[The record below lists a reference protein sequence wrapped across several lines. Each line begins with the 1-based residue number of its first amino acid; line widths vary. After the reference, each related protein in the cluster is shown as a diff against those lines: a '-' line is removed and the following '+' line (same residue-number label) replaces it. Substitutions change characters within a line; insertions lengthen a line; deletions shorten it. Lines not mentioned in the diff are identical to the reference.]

1 MAITENA
8 IQLLASERLT
18 DYDDGG
24 GMMTGNVV
32 VDGASNNLFDD
43 ISELDRTYGRVSLR
57 KCYAAVRTALAD
69 SYYGAHLIV
78 AEAPKD
84 PLVSMTMFN
93 SKSWVDERSDARDFI
108 ERYLARGGKW
118 QGYLWERQLAGQRVI
133 QIWQREKVELPS
145 VGAVFCLVN
154 DIDKPTEVE
163 QYVRTTRVSA
173 VLREFFFEQG
183 GKTVSFKVNIVT
195 CELSDPLRHDFIG
208 PAVSPYDSAV
218 DASPGRILQTVVA
231 DAAKYYGVSKL
242 AQPAKLGDMRVR
254 VSSIFSQLVPSA
266 RAETPIVDAN
276 AAGEIT
282 ALVPSGGE
290 INYSYSAGLSPTA
303 SLYLGTPLMPG
314 TLSITV
320 GGLTLK
326 DLAGE
331 LKDGTTGVGSVDYA
345 RGLVQIVSGGLS
357 YAGTKQ
363 IKYKPA
369 GAPVRMRDSIAIK
382 IGIENRGFSYPIT
395 LPVSPTP
402 GSLVVSFM
410 AQGKWYDLRDDGSGA
425 LKGMESAFGAGSVN
439 YPSGSVIVTCGAL
452 PDVGSS
458 IVFSW
463 STAVNYFDRSAQ
475 TIRPPALKVQ
485 LFTAEEMKSVAVNY
499 SSIRIRWTDGAA
511 EKLALVSAA
520 GVISG
525 DATGN
530 VYQDGSA
537 YIVPVKSPLG
547 GVEFRV
553 SWTSFTQEN
562 LQVSTPSAIAGDV
575 ATIELGYAVKEGAF
589 RISCVYQLP
598 SSEGITNTPGK
609 WKEKRD
615 TYMTNGERVFI
626 SDVAGKLVNQ
636 YGREVGAID
645 YATGRVEVA
654 TTMLVRTLKERW
666 KFLDY
671 MSGQGNSGGSG
682 WVLVEMIHDDF
693 PAVFNAS
700 LSPFQIQFSR
710 FENLTPV
717 EKIYPLTQLTI
728 DLTDGFSERIVAGS
742 VAFDYAGQRYVD
754 VGGRLTTAID
764 PNTGAGVTA
773 GTINYQSGEVSI
785 TNWTPNNAN
794 SVKLGSVL
802 TEIGS
807 QPAATVTFRVPVA
820 PLRPG
825 SLSLSA
831 VSIDG
836 TTSRVDSDMDSK
848 FSNDKMSGEID
859 YLTGVVT
866 VNFGKWVLAS
876 SLPPD
881 SFDPGQEVE
890 GKVWVSAP
898 VMADTIRYN
907 AVGYTYLPMDS
918 EVLGLDAVRLPAD
931 GRIPIFSSDNVVV
944 VHHTGR
950 YALPS
955 VVTGGIPYSVGRG
968 RLAAVEIVDAQGKKM
983 DKAKYTA
990 DLDTGTISLKTPL
1003 DLAGLVMP
1011 LTVEHRIEDMA
1022 RCYDVQIS
1030 GEIALTRQLSHDYP
1044 ATETLVSSAMLL
1056 GDIKARYAKLF
1067 SQQSWTNKWLDVIDG
1082 SGILAKYNDT
1092 QYPLE
1097 CVNEGAVEQKWALI
1111 FTSTSEFRIVG
1122 ETLGQ
1127 IGTGTINA
1135 DCKPINPVTGTPY
1148 FTLRDVGW
1156 GGGWSA
1162 GNVLRFNTHPA
1173 NAPAWLAR
1181 TVLMG
1186 PATAQDD
1193 RFVIQIRG
1201 DSEG

>member
-24 GMMTGNVV
+24 GMITGNVV

-173 VLREFFFEQG
+173 MLREFFFEQG
-183 GKTVSFKVNIVT
+183 GKATAFKVNIVT
-195 CELSDPLRHDFIG
+195 CELSDPLRYDFTG

-218 DASPGRILQTVVA
+218 DAAPGRILQTVVA

-242 AQPAKLGDMRVR
+242 AQPAKLGDMRLR

-276 AAGEIT
+276 AAGEST
-282 ALVPSGGE
+282 ALVPAGGE
-290 INYSYSAGLSPTA
+290 YSYSYSAGLSPTA

-326 DLAGE
+326 DQAGE
-331 LKDGTTGVGSVDYA
+331 LKDGSTGVGTVDYA
-345 RGLVQIVSGGLS
+345 RGLVQIVPGGLS
-357 YAGTKQ
+357 YSGTKQ
-363 IKYKPA
+363 VKYMPA
-369 GAPVRMRDSIAIK
+369 GAPVRMRDSIAIR
-382 IGIENRGFSYPIT
+382 IGIENRGFSYPLT

-463 STAVNYFDRSAQ
+463 STAVNYFDRSGQ
-475 TIRPPALKVQ
+475 TIRPPALKAQ
-485 LFTAEEMKSVAVNY
+485 LFTADELKAVAVNY
-499 SSIRIRWTDGAA
+499 SSLRIKWTDGVG
-511 EKLALVSAA
+511 EKLAVVSAA

-547 GVEFRV
+547 GVELRI
-553 SWTSFTQEN
+553 SWTNFVQEDKT
-562 LQVSTPSAIAGDV
+562 VSTPESTSGGIATV
-575 ATIELGYAVKEGAF
+575 ELGYSIKKGAF
-589 RISCVYQLP
+589 RAKVRYKLP
-598 SSEGITNTPGK
+598 ESAGVANTSGK
-609 WKEKRD
+609 WMQNKD
-615 TYMTNGERVFI
+615 FIPSPGEWLYI
-626 SDVAGKLVNQ
+626 SDVEGRLKDQ
-636 YGREVGAID
+636 YGEDVGAID
-645 YATGRVEVA
+645 YVSGVVTIK
-654 TTMLVRTLKERW
+654 TTISVKTTKEHW
-666 KFLDY
+666 KFYGHPAD
-671 MSGQGNSGGSG
+671 SSVGQ
-682 WVLVEMIHDDF
+682 WVLLRISEPF
-693 PAVFNAS
+693 EPATFNAAF
-700 LSPFQIQFSR
+700 SPFQLQFSR

-717 EKIYPLTQLTI
+717 EKIYPMDKLTI

-742 VAFDYAGQRYVD
+742 VAFSYSGQRYID

-785 TNWTPNNAN
+785 TNWTPNAAN
-794 SVKLGSVL
+794 TVALQSVL

-848 FSNDKMSGEID
+848 FSNDTMSGEID

-866 VNFGKWVLAS
+866 VNFGKLVLAS
-876 SLPPD
+876 SLPVD
-881 SFDPGQEVE
+881 SFDPVQVVD

-968 RLAAVEIVDAQGKKM
+968 RLAAVEIVDAKGKKM

-990 DLDTGTISLKTPL
+990 DLDAGTVSLKTPL

-1082 SGILAKYNDT
+1082 SPILAKYNDA
-1092 QYPLE
+1092 QYPLT
-1097 CVNEGAVEQKWALI
+1097 CVNEGTVEQKWALI

-1148 FTLRDVGW
+1148 FSMRDVGW

-1186 PATAQDD
+1186 PAAAQDD

-1201 DSEG
+1201 DADN

>member
-133 QIWQREKVELPS
+133 QIWQRVNVELPS

-183 GKTVSFKVNIVT
+183 GKTTAFKVNIVT
-195 CELSDPLRHDFIG
+195 CELSDPLRHDFTG

-218 DASPGRILQTVVA
+218 DAAPGRILQTVVA

-282 ALVPSGGE
+282 TLVPSGGE
-290 INYSYSAGLSPTA
+290 VSYSYSAGLSPTA

-314 TLSITV
+314 TLSIIV

-331 LKDGTTGVGSVDYA
+331 LKDGAIGVGSVDYA
-345 RGLVQIVSGGLS
+345 RGLVQIVPGGLS
-357 YAGTKQ
+357 YSGTKQ
-363 IKYKPA
+363 VKYKPA
-369 GAPVRMRDSIAIK
+369 GAPMRMRDSIAIK

-425 LKGMESAFGAGSVN
+425 LKGVESAFGAGSVN
-439 YPSGSVIVTCGAL
+439 YPTGSVIVTCGAL
-452 PDVGSS
+452 TDVGSS

-463 STAVNYFDRSAQ
+463 ATAVNYFDRSSQ

-485 LFTAEEMKSVAVNY
+485 LFTEEEMKLVSINF
-499 SSIRIRWTDGAA
+499 SSIRILWTDGTT
-511 EKLALVSAA
+511 EKLATVSVN
-520 GVISG
+520 GTISG
-525 DATGN
+525 DASGN

-537 YIVPVKSPLG
+537 YIVPAKSPLG

-553 SWTSFTQEN
+553 SWTVFKAESISVATPNAMLNKVATLELGHSFQQGSLT
-562 LQVSTPSAIAGDV
+562 LTTRHRIPLILPPSTP
-575 ATIELGYAVKEGAF
+575 GY
-589 RISCVYQLP
+589 
-598 SSEGITNTPGK
+598 
-609 WKEKRD
+609 WKEKRS
-615 TYMTNGERVFI
+615 TYLYETVSI
-626 SDVAGKLVNQ
+626 HVSDVNGRLINQ
-636 YGREVGAID
+636 NGVDVGSAD
-645 YATGRVEVA
+645 YVTG
-654 TTMLVRTLKERW
+654 TLKIATEMMMPTYKQEW
-666 KFLDY
+666 QFLTHPA
-671 MSGQGNSGGSG
+671 QGNTGGYYSD
-682 WVLVEMIHDDF
+682 WVVTKVYQEDVLTAFDGSF
-693 PAVFNAS
+693 SPYA
-700 LSPFQIQFSR
+700 LSYAR
-710 FENLTPV
+710 FDNLTPV
-717 EKIYPLTQLTI
+717 EKVYPLAQLSI

-754 VGGRLTTAID
+754 VGGRLTTAMD

-773 GTINYQSGEVSI
+773 GTINYQSGEVTI
-785 TNWTPNNAN
+785 TNWTPNASNA
-794 SVKLGSVL
+794 VKLNSVL

-807 QPAATVTFRVPVA
+807 QPAGRVTFRVPVA

-831 VSIDG
+831 TSVDG
-836 TTSRVDSDMDSK
+836 STSRVDSDMDSI
-848 FSNDKMSGEID
+848 FSNDKMTGEID

-876 SLPPD
+876 TLPDGSYEPD
-881 SFDPGQEVE
+881 AVKD
-890 GKVWVSAP
+890 GKIWAPSP

-950 YALPS
+950 YVLPS

-990 DLDTGTISLKTPL
+990 DLDAGTVSLKTPL

-1082 SGILAKYNDT
+1082 SAILAKYNDT
-1092 QYPLE
+1092 QYPLA
-1097 CVNEGAVEQKWALI
+1097 CVNEGTVDQKWALI
-1111 FTSTSEFRIVG
+1111 FTSTSDFRIVG

-1148 FTLRDVGW
+1148 FSMRDVGW

-1201 DSEG
+1201 DADN

>member
-1 MAITENA
+1 MAITDSS
-8 IQLLASERLT
+8 IQLLAAERLT
-18 DYDDGG
+18 DFDDGG

-32 VDGASNNLFDD
+32 EDGASNNLFDD

-57 KCYAAVRTALAD
+57 KCYAAVRTALD
-69 SYYGAHLIV
+69 DKYFGSHVIV
-78 AEAPKD
+78 ARAPDD
-84 PLVSMTMFN
+84 PLVSLTMFN
-93 SKSWVDERSDARDFI
+93 SRSWVDERSDARDFI
-108 ERYLARGGKW
+108 ERYMARGGKW

-183 GKTVSFKVNIVT
+183 GKTTAFKVNIVT
-195 CELSDPLRHDFIG
+195 CELSDPLRHDFTG

-218 DASPGRILQTVVA
+218 DAAPGRILQTVVA

-314 TLSITV
+314 TLSIAV

-326 DLAGE
+326 DVAGE
-331 LKDGTTGVGSVDYA
+331 LKDGTTGVGTVDYA

-363 IKYKPA
+363 VKYKPA

-463 STAVNYFDRSAQ
+463 STAVNYFDRSSQ

-485 LFTAEEMKSVAVNY
+485 LFTEEEMKLVSINF
-499 SSIRIRWTDGAA
+499 SSIRIRWTDGTT
-511 EKLALVSAA
+511 EKLATVSVN
-520 GVISG
+520 GTISG
-525 DATGN
+525 DASGN

-537 YIVPVKSPLG
+537 YIVPAKSPLG

-553 SWTSFTQEN
+553 SWTVFKAESI
-562 LQVSTPSAIAGDV
+562 SV
-575 ATIELGYAVKEGAF
+575 ATPNAILNKVATLELGHSFQQGSLTLTTTH
-589 RISCVYQLP
+589 RIPLILP
-598 SSEGITNTPGK
+598 PSTPGK
-609 WKEKRD
+609 WKEERS
-615 TYMTNGERVFI
+615 TYLYETVKI
-626 SDVAGKLVNQ
+626 HVSDVNGRLINQ
-636 YGREVGAID
+636 YGVDVGSAD
-645 YATGRVEVA
+645 YVTG
-654 TTMLVRTLKERW
+654 TLKIATEMMMPTYRQKW
-666 KFLDY
+666 QYLDHPA
-671 MSGQGNSGGSG
+671 GGNVVGYYTAWVVTQVYQEDVLTTFDGS
-682 WVLVEMIHDDF
+682 F
-693 PAVFNAS
+693 SPYA
-700 LSPFQIQFSR
+700 LSYAR
-710 FENLTPV
+710 FDNLTPV
-717 EKIYPLTQLTI
+717 EKVYPLSQLSI

-754 VGGRLTTAID
+754 VGGRLTTAMD

-773 GTINYQSGEVSI
+773 GTINYQSGEVTI
-785 TNWTPNNAN
+785 TNWTPNASNA
-794 SVKLGSVL
+794 VKLNSVL

-807 QPAATVTFRVPVA
+807 QPAGRVTFRVPVA

-831 VSIDG
+831 TSVDG
-836 TTSRVDSDMDSK
+836 STSRIDSDMDST

-866 VNFGKWVLAS
+866 VNFGSWVLAS
-876 SLPPD
+876 TLPDGSYEPD
-881 SFDPGQEVE
+881 AVKD
-890 GKVWVSAP
+890 GKIWAPSP

-918 EVLGLDAVRLPAD
+918 EILGLDAVRLPAD
-931 GRIPIFSSDNVVV
+931 GRIPVFTNDNVVV
-944 VHHTGR
+944 VHHTAR
-950 YALPS
+950 LALPS
-955 VVTGGIPYSVGRG
+955 EAINVPVSIGRT
-968 RLAAVEIVDAQGKKM
+968 RLAAVELIDANGKKVP
-983 DKAKYTA
+983 ANQYSA
-990 DLDTGTISLKTPL
+990 DLDAGTFRLTSVPSAGEFVRPL
-1003 DLAGLVMP
+1003 SI
-1011 LTVEHRIEDMA
+1011 EHRVEDMA
-1022 RCYDVQIS
+1022 RCYDVQIN
-1030 GEIALTRQLSHDYP
+1030 GEIALTRQLSHVYP
-1044 ATETLVSSAMLL
+1044 AGETMVSSALIL
-1056 GDIKARYAKLF
+1056 GDIHARYAKLF
-1067 SQQSWTNKWLDVIDG
+1067 AQQSWTNKWLDVIDG
-1082 SGILAKYNDT
+1082 SPILAQYNDA
-1092 QYPLE
+1092 QYPIK
-1097 CVNEGAVEQKWALI
+1097 CANEGTIEQKWALI
-1111 FTSTSEFRIVG
+1111 FTSSIEFRLVG
-1122 ETLGQ
+1122 EMLGQ
-1127 IGTGTINA
+1127 VAIGNINEVFS
-1135 DCKPINPVTGTPY
+1135 PGNPLTGTPY
-1148 FTLRDVGW
+1148 FTMPILGW
-1156 GGGWSA
+1156 GHGWSS
-1162 GNVLRFNTHPA
+1162 GNVVRFNTKPS
-1173 NAPAWLAR
+1173 NAPLWLAR

-1186 PATAQDD
+1186 SATTDD
-1193 RFVIQIRG
+1193 DKFVIQIRG
-1201 DSEG
+1201 DVDS